1 MRAGAG
7 TAGARGG
14 AGIRAEAAV
23 DARGTA
29 GDAGALGLPGTRV
42 EAGPWTTVPFPAL
55 ATGCVPPACVPPA
68 RSSFVFSA
76 VVELGEAFPLLT

>member
-14 AGIRAEAAV
+14 AGIRAEVVA

-29 GDAGALGLPGTRV
+29 GDAGALGLPDVRV

-55 ATGCVPPACVPPA
+55 ATGCVPPMCVPLV
-68 RSSFVFSA
+68 RSSFVFAA